1 MDITGI
7 DMIERDVEFMPT
19 KVAYDPRHFISGEYL
34 MDPDGNARWVSG
46 FFDRGSFEEA
56 LAGWAKT
63 VVVGR
68 ARLGGIPIGVIATE
82 CRTVEQ
88 ITPADPATPTSEE
101 KVTTLPYH
109 PIALEP

>member
-1 MDITGI
+1 
-7 DMIERDVEFMPT
+7 
-19 KVAYDPRHFISGEYL
+19 

-101 KVTTLPYH
+101 KVKPDATVSHPRTLRT
-109 PIALEP
+109 LRTLRT